1 MKEFEHAGSSV
12 SMSPDGD
19 FVAVGFKE
27 ADGPAVERTGLVRVY
42 QRNTDNS
49 YSSLGQDG
57 MFGRATGDEFGA
69 SVSISNDGTRVAV
82 GARSSSSSG
91 KEKNGEVMVFE
102 YSDASDSWRPL
113 GSSIQGKED
122 SERLGFSVSMSGDGD
137 RLAVGAPKGNGGTGS
152 TGLHEYDGLDWIL
165 LGDVVVGES
174 DGDRA
179 GFSVSLSN
187 DGTTL
192 AVGAFTSSNG
202 DLSSSGSVTV
212 HKVEGGSVGN
222 SFSSCL
228 VNQGQTLVGANDEA
242 QFGYSVSLSG
252 DGKRL
257 VVGSNGFSSADVSKV
272 GLCAVYELQEDDWMI
287 IGNSIGSKEN
297 EEAGSHVSISKNGN
311 VVSCS
316 KSISIDGTLSGSLV
330 VLEENSTGWNV
341 ADIVV
346 ASLGNSTSFGSSVSL
361 SQDGEWIVADLRTTP
376 LRGSL
381 KYLPG

>member
-1 MKEFEHAGSSV
+1 M
-12 SMSPDGD
+12 
-19 FVAVGFKE
+19 
-27 ADGPAVERTGLVRVY
+27 
-42 QRNTDNS
+42 
-49 YSSLGQDG
+49 
-57 MFGRATGDEFGA
+57 
-69 SVSISNDGTRVAV
+69 
-82 GARSSSSSG
+82 
-91 KEKNGEVMVFE
+91 
-102 YSDASDSWRPL
+102 
-113 GSSIQGKED
+113 
-122 SERLGFSVSMSGDGD
+122 
-137 RLAVGAPKGNGGTGS
+137 
-152 TGLHEYDGLDWIL
+152 
-165 LGDVVVGES
+165 
-174 DGDRA
+174 
-179 GFSVSLSN
+179 
-187 DGTTL
+187 
-192 AVGAFTSSNG
+192 
-202 DLSSSGSVTV
+202 
-212 HKVEGGSVGN
+212 
-222 SFSSCL
+222 
-228 VNQGQTLVGANDEA
+228 
-242 QFGYSVSLSG
+242 SLSG